1 MNDVIL
7 LNKSLTILKQPVKPV
22 IMKKIYLF
30 FPIAVMVIVACQQT
44 PKVTPVDINAEE
56 AALNELMDK
65 MDAEFKAGSDST
77 FKELITEDALI
88 CGTDPSEFWNKQQFF
103 EMGEQDSTSTPP
115 EFDYMGDRKVKVAAD
130 GNSAIVV
137 TQYIISWSPK
147 IPWRQVYHFVKT
159 DGKWMILFIN
169 IAFIPKN
176 EDIEKINA
184 AIE

>member
-1 MNDVIL
+1 
-7 LNKSLTILKQPVKPV
+7 
-22 IMKKIYLF
+22 MKKIYLF

-44 PKVTPVDINAEE
+44 PKVTPIDINAEE
-56 AALNELMDK
+56 ASINALMDK
-65 MDAEFKAGSDST
+65 IDASLKDRSDST
-77 FKELITEDALI
+77 LKALITEDALI

-103 EMGEQDSTSTPP
+103 RMMEQDSTSAPP
-115 EFDYMGDRKVKVAAD
+115 EFDYIGDRRVNVAPD

-159 DGKWMILFIN
+159 NDKWMIQFIN

-176 EDIEKINA
+176 EDIQKLNEAIN
-184 AIE
+184 